1 MWKFRKKKIV
11 IIQIF
16 RSKKLP
22 KSMKFDKFGKK
33 RRGLQFF
40 VYFFFKFTRLLRI
53 KNKYVYI
60 SEKIN

>member
-1 MWKFRKKKIV
+1 MWKFRKKKKSV

-40 VYFFFKFTRLLRI
+40 VYFFFQI
-53 KNKYVYI
+53 YQIVKNK
-60 SEKIN
+60 K